1 MPRQERPKEILF
13 SKTKLAQ
20 FSDLKPFSLK
30 PKRRFLFK
38 WDEMQIDLVM
48 PHVYLHL
55 ISLNDFL
62 TPHVCPET
70 SVEEISLKLASIFIA
85 SRHAPESNF
94 LIY

>member
-48 PHVYLHL
+48 FNCYHWFGR
-55 ISLNDFL
+55 LNGILFGQVTL
-62 TPHVCPET
+62 
-70 SVEEISLKLASIFIA
+70 L
-85 SRHAPESNF
+85 
-94 LIY
+94 